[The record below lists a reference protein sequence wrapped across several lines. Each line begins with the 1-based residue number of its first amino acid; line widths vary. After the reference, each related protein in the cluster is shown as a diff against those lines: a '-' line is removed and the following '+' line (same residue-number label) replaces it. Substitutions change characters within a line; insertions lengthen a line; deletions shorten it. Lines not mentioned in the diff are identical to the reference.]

1 MILSTGKLRLVAA
14 LLVVALVGAGCASL
28 GLGRQGN
35 KFNYDNVTKLQK
47 GMTKQQVETLMEG
60 KPRAT
65 GRQTSTGYE
74 HWHYEYTQ
82 TAGSGIGRWL
92 PVGGASASTGQAYA
106 CDVYFNSAGKLAQFD
121 YHTTELGSQS
131 VGF

>member
-1 MILSTGKLRLVAA
+1 MIVCTGKLRLVAA
-14 LLVVALVGAGCASL
+14 VLVVALVGAGCASL

-35 KFNYDNVTKLQK
+35 KFNYDNAAKLEK
-47 GMTKQQVETLMEG
+47 GMTKQQVEALMEG

-65 GRQTSTGYE
+65 GRQQSTGYE

-92 PVGGASASTGQAYA
+92 PAGASASTGQAYM
-106 CDVYFNSAGKLAQFD
+106 CDVYFNKAGKLAEFN
-121 YHTTELGSQS
+121 YFTNELGSQS

>member
-1 MILSTGKLRLVAA
+1 MILSTGRIRLVAA
-14 LLVVALVGAGCASL
+14 ALVVALVGAGCASL

-35 KFNYDNVTKLQK
+35 KFNYDNAAKLEK
-47 GMTKQQVETLMEG
+47 GMTKQEVEVLMEG

-65 GRQTSTGYE
+65 GRQQSTGYE

-92 PVGGASASTGQAYA
+92 PVGASASTGRAYA
-106 CDVYFNSAGKLAQFD
+106 CDVYFDKAGKLAEFN
-121 YHTTELGSQS
+121 HFTNELGSQS